1 MIDLHLRSILKFSVK
16 QEASDIHIAADKN
29 VMLRVN
35 GELVECEYFL
45 EVDSLNKILNN
56 ILSEDMK
63 EKYAKVGDTDLSYYD
78 DEVGRFRINIH
89 RQKNLPVLSVRY
101 VKSDVL
107 NFSELNLPSQLE
119 QLAQKQRGIIF
130 ITGTTGSGKSTT
142 LASMIN
148 YINTNFR
155 KHIVTIEDPIE
166 YEFSDDKSFIE
177 QREVGFDT
185 ISFDSALVHS
195 LRQDPDVIL
204 VGEMRSRESFDCA
217 LKAADTGHLV
227 FTTMHTL
234 NATQAIDRILNL
246 YSSSEHQSIRHS
258 LANNLTAIVSQRLI
272 PSIGGE
278 TMIPAVEILN
288 NNSLIQ
294 ALLVDNRLDKLQQAL
309 ENSRTEG
316 MQSFNQSLVEL
327 VKNGLISEE
336 EALVHASNPEA
347 LKMNLKGVY
356 LNSGNSIIGK

>member
-1 MIDLHLRSILKFSVK
+1 MIDLHLRSILKFSVE
-16 QEASDIHIAADKN
+16 QGASDIHIAAEKN
-29 VMLRVN
+29 VMLRVS
-35 GELVECEYFL
+35 GGLVECEHFL
-45 EVDSLNKILNN
+45 DADKMNKIIDN
-56 ILSEDMK
+56 ILAESMK
-63 EKYAKVGDTDLSYYD
+63 EKYRLSGDVDLSYSD

-89 RQKNLPVLSVRY
+89 RQKNLPVLSIRY
-101 VKSDVL
+101 VKSNVM
-107 NFSELNLPSQLE
+107 NFEDLNLPSQLV

-142 LASMIN
+142 VASMIN
-148 YINTNFR
+148 YINRNYR

-166 YEFSDDKSFIE
+166 YEFADDKSFIE

-227 FTTMHTL
+227 LTTMHTL

-246 YSSSEHQSIRHS
+246 YTASEHQAIRHS
-258 LANNLTAIVSQRLI
+258 LANNLAAIISQRLI
-272 PSIGGE
+272 PGITGDV
-278 TMIPAVEILN
+278 MVPAVEILN

-294 ALLVDNRLDKLQQAL
+294 ALLIDNRLDKLLQAV
-309 ENSRTEG
+309 ENSRNEG
-316 MQSFNQSLVEL
+316 MQTFNQSLVDL

-336 EALVHASNPEA
+336 EALIHASNPEA

-356 LNSGNSIIGK
+356 LSSDNSIIG

>member
-1 MIDLHLRSILKFSVK
+1 MCSKSSRYRSF
-16 QEASDIHIAADKN
+16 
-29 VMLRVN
+29 
-35 GELVECEYFL
+35 GFY
-45 EVDSLNKILNN
+45 NN
-56 ILSEDMK
+56 
-63 EKYAKVGDTDLSYYD
+63 A
-78 DEVGRFRINIH
+78 
-89 RQKNLPVLSVRY
+89 
-101 VKSDVL
+101 
-107 NFSELNLPSQLE
+107 
-119 QLAQKQRGIIF
+119 
-130 ITGTTGSGKSTT
+130 
-142 LASMIN
+142 
-148 YINTNFR
+148 
-155 KHIVTIEDPIE
+155 
-166 YEFSDDKSFIE
+166 
-177 QREVGFDT
+177 
-185 ISFDSALVHS
+185 
-195 LRQDPDVIL
+195 
-204 VGEMRSRESFDCA
+204 
-217 LKAADTGHLV
+217 
-227 FTTMHTL
+227 TL
-234 NATQAIDRILNL
+234 NATQAIDRVLNL

>member
-1 MIDLHLRSILKFSVK
+1 MIDMHLRSILKFSVE
-16 QEASDIHIAADKN
+16 QNASDIHIAADKN
-29 VMLRVN
+29 VMLRV
-35 GELVECEYFL
+35 GGGLVECEHL
-45 EVDSLNKILNN
+45 LDADEMSKIIEN
-56 ILSEDMK
+56 ILADSMK
-63 EKYAKVGDTDLSYYD
+63 EKYQLNGDVDLSYCD

-89 RQKNLPVLSVRY
+89 RQKNLPVLSIRY
-101 VKSDVL
+101 VKSNVL
-107 NFSELNLPSQLE
+107 NFEDLNLPSQLV

-142 LASMIN
+142 VASMIN
-148 YINTNFR
+148 YINRNYR

-166 YEFSDDKSFIE
+166 YEFTDDKSFIE

-227 FTTMHTL
+227 MTTMHTL

-246 YSSSEHQSIRHS
+246 YTASEHQAIRHS
-258 LANNLTAIVSQRLI
+258 LANNLAAIISQRLI
-272 PSIGGE
+272 PSITGDS
-278 TMIPAVEILN
+278 MVPAVEILN

-294 ALLVDNRLDKLQQAL
+294 ALLIDNRLDKLLQAV
-309 ENSRTEG
+309 ENSRNEG
-316 MQSFNQSLVEL
+316 MQTFNQSLVDL

-336 EALVHASNPEA
+336 EALMHASNPEA

-356 LNSGNSIIGK
+356 LSSDNSIIG